1 MDILLG
7 RQVMGQVHSVTEE
20 NVMVSGLRSS
30 LLRLHDIQE
39 EPGRRGGNCS
49 LTADLTRNWAQVWY

>member
-1 MDILLG
+1 
-7 RQVMGQVHSVTEE
+7 MGLVHTVTEE
-20 NVMVSGLRSS
+20 NVMDSRLRSS
-30 LLRLHDIQE
+30 LVRLHDIQE